1 MSTISFLLFVFNR
14 DGRLQKG
21 DEILMI
27 NGHTLMAVTHQD
39 VVDILRNSG
48 SIVQLV
54 IARKVAPW
62 VVCSLLFFH
71 SVQPKEKYNYSMHL
85 LKIAL
90 NQDAKQLFLSDMEM
104 LCFSWD

>member
-1 MSTISFLLFVFNR
+1 MVNR

-27 NGHTLMAVTHQD
+27 NGHSLIAVIHKE

-54 IARKVAPW
+54 IARKV
-62 VVCSLLFFH
+62 
-71 SVQPKEKYNYSMHL
+71 YR
-85 LKIAL
+85 
-90 NQDAKQLFLSDMEM
+90 LSDVF
-104 LCFSWD
+104 LPGGL